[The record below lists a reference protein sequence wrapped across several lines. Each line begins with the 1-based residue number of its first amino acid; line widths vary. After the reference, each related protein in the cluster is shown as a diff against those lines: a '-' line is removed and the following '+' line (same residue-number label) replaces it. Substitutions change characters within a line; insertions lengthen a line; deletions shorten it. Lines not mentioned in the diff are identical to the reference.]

1 MKIGNL
7 EVYGVIYKITNK
19 VNGKVYIGQTKNGF
33 KSRYGGNLYKNTKN
47 IYLKRSIE
55 KYGIDN
61 FEICEIIDVAF
72 SREELNLK
80 ESMWIARNNSTDNKY
95 GYNLICARG
104 GDYNEE
110 YLKTMRKLQKS
121 KPIVQLDFDGN
132 VIRTWEYG
140 AREASKTLNI
150 DQAVIW
156 RCCNKKQPSYVNCV
170 WLYYDD
176 YMLNGVDLYWH
187 EKNSRVKRVAQ
198 LDFDGKIIKVWGS
211 IKQINIETGLDN
223 STISKCCLGK
233 CSYYKG
239 YIWKYYCD
247 IINEL

>member
-95 GYNLICARG
+95 GYNLICARV
-104 GDYNEE
+104 EIIM
-110 YLKTMRKLQKS
+110 K
-121 KPIVQLDFDGN
+121 
-132 VIRTWEYG
+132 
-140 AREASKTLNI
+140 NI
-150 DQAVIW
+150 
-156 RCCNKKQPSYVNCV
+156 
-170 WLYYDD
+170 
-176 YMLNGVDLYWH
+176 
-187 EKNSRVKRVAQ
+187 
-198 LDFDGKIIKVWGS
+198 
-211 IKQINIETGLDN
+211 
-223 STISKCCLGK
+223 
-233 CSYYKG
+233 
-239 YIWKYYCD
+239 
-247 IINEL
+247 